1 MKIFQDKDEHLDLLE
16 GVLID
21 LLKTKWESFVKAK
34 FYRQFYIF
42 AVYFFI
48 SLFAFGLRPKA
59 IGSSGKDDDDDK
71 VIANSTREDAMND
84 TTNAPIKSLY
94 TNSLSEILCN
104 YSAFVQD
111 AIVQTENSMMNATNL
126 YDNSTM
132 PMDDSD
138 EWTAFSECPLLD
150 ISTWENRVSCLD
162 SL

>member
-1 MKIFQDKDEHLDLLE
+1 MDLLE

-71 VIANSTREDAMND
+71 VVTNSTREDAMNE
-84 TTNAPIKSLY
+84 TTNAPVKSLY
-94 TNSLSEILCN
+94 TNSLSEIICN
-104 YSAFVQD
+104 YSAFVQE
-111 AIVQTENSMMNATNL
+111 ALVQPENMLNTTDM

-132 PMDDSD
+132 PMDDSN
-138 EWTAFSECPLLD
+138 EWTAFSACPLLD
-150 ISTWENRVSCLD
+150 ISTLENRVSKL
-162 SL
+162 SLN